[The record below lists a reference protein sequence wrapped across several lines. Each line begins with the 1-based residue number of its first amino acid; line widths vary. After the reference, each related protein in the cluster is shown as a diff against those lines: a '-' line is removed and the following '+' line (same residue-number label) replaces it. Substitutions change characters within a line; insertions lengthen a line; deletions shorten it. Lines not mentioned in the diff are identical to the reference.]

1 MKTKII
7 LDITRS
13 PHVVLGVEEAID
25 LLRCLGDR
33 KGYTR
38 DLSESLRMVENFD
51 EFYGYMRRKFKDY
64 LTPPKDPRDS
74 LLGRIVV
81 HKLKLFEEN
90 GRRVEIVF
98 DRRFN
103 LVNIKECLKEIG
115 FEEIEVERQE
125 I

>member
-1 MKTKII
+1 MRTTII

-13 PHVVLGVEEAID
+13 PHVVLSVEEAIG

-33 KGYTR
+33 NGYTR
-38 DLSESLRMVENFD
+38 DLLESLRMVENFE
-51 EFYGYMRRKFKDY
+51 EFYGYMKRKFKDY

-90 GRRVEIVF
+90 GGRVEIVF
-98 DRRFN
+98 DRRFS
-103 LVNIKECLKEIG
+103 LENIKECLREIG